1 MSNRWRG
8 YYMAKWEYQVLRTG
22 IQLHFKE
29 LWTTK
34 IKGNRTGWD
43 LVQEMGRDGW
53 ELVSAFPVESAESG
67 TNAVGWVF
75 KRPLPEDADASRPVS
90 RPIDLD

>member
-1 MSNRWRG
+1 
-8 YYMAKWEYQVLRTG
+8 MAKWEYQVLRTG

-29 LWTTK
+29 LWSTK
-34 IKGNRTGWD
+34 VKGNRTGWD
-43 LVQEMGRDGW
+43 LIQEMGRDGW
-53 ELVSAFPVESAESG
+53 ELVSAFPVESAEAG

-75 KRPLPEDADASRPVS
+75 KRQLPEDADLRHPAP

>member
-1 MSNRWRG
+1 MT
-8 YYMAKWEYQVLRTG
+8 MWEYQVFRTG

-34 IKGNRTGWD
+34 VKGNRTGWD
-43 LVQEMGRDGW
+43 LIQEMGRDGW
-53 ELVSAFPVESAESG
+53 ELVAAFPVESAGSG

-75 KRPLPEDADASRPVS
+75 KRPLPEDADSARPIPK
-90 RPIDLD
+90 PIDLESPAEPRR